1 MVWYYLA
8 IGLTIIANLF
18 YHLAQKSVP
27 GNVNPFVS
35 LIATYFTAILVSL
48 AILPFYRQGP
58 GIRESLKSLN
68 WASIAVGVAIV
79 GLELGFLLAYRTGWK
94 ISLAAVFSN
103 VAVALLLIPVGV
115 LLFREHLSGVNLL
128 GLAFCVLGLVL
139 TNIK

>member
-18 YHLAQKSVP
+18 YHLAQKSISE
-27 GNVNPFVS
+27 NVNPFVS
-35 LIATYFTAILVSL
+35 LIATYLTAIVISL
-48 AILPFYRQGP
+48 AVLPFYRQGP
-58 GIRESLKSLN
+58 GVRESLKSLN
-68 WASIAVGVAIV
+68 WASIALGVAII

-103 VAVALLLIPVGV
+103 VAVALLLIPIGV
-115 LLFREHLSGVNLL
+115 FWFREHLSGVNLL
-128 GLAFCVLGLVL
+128 GLAFCVLGLIL